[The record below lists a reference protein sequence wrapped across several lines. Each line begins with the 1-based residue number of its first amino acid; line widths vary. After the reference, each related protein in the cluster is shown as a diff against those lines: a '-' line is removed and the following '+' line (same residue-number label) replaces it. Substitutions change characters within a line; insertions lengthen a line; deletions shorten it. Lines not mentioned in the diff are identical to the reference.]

1 MTKISPT
8 KTVSL
13 DASQIARLEQQGCQS
28 PDWTRVMVSDK
39 TDLSLVRG
47 VRFYGDVQIGELQ
60 SDAEHLQ
67 GIYNAV
73 VRDCVIGDNCY
84 ISNVAGEMRGC
95 TVGKRVRIE
104 NVGRIVFDAEAD
116 CGQGV
121 AVGVFDETGSRPVYI
136 YPGLTAQMA
145 SLMAY
150 KPRWT
155 EEHLHTMLQ
164 DYFIENPLP
173 TMIGDDASVVDTVCM
188 VNVSVDREVAIEGA
202 VNLRNGAV
210 INNAPKGSCLAH
222 IGHGVNAENFIIE
235 DGVVANGVVMRNCFV
250 GQGAVLD
257 KGFTAHDSLF
267 FANCA
272 CENGEACAVFAGPYT
287 VTMHK
292 STLLIGGQ
300 YSFMNAGSGTNS
312 SNHMYKLGPI
322 HWGVMQRG
330 VKTSSGAYM
339 MWGGRV
345 GAFSLL
351 MGAHK
356 RHADTALFPF
366 SYLFADNDG
375 YTIVVPGVMM
385 KSCGLKRDET
395 KWPARDKRVK
405 KRLPRHDNIVFDV
418 LNPPIVSSMLEAL
431 RVFNELEAKGPESDG
446 MYHYNG
452 LRIKHSSLI
461 KGREVYRI
469 AVLKYL
475 YDKTR
480 DIDMSTIEA
489 EQIDWVDLA
498 GQIMPRSILNDIYE
512 MESLDEIS
520 EAFNQAYNDYSS
532 AELRWVKWVLEQ
544 GWAEQMSE
552 AEVAARQFDADIEA
566 DRLRSREML
575 SQHNNLLSL

>member
-257 KGFTAHDSLF
+257 
-267 FANCA
+267 
-272 CENGEACAVFAGPYT
+272 
-287 VTMHK
+287 
-292 STLLIGGQ
+292 
-300 YSFMNAGSGTNS
+300 
-312 SNHMYKLGPI
+312 
-322 HWGVMQRG
+322 
-330 VKTSSGAYM
+330 
-339 MWGGRV
+339 
-345 GAFSLL
+345 
-351 MGAHK
+351 
-356 RHADTALFPF
+356 
-366 SYLFADNDG
+366 
-375 YTIVVPGVMM
+375 
-385 KSCGLKRDET
+385 
-395 KWPARDKRVK
+395 
-405 KRLPRHDNIVFDV
+405 
-418 LNPPIVSSMLEAL
+418 
-431 RVFNELEAKGPESDG
+431 
-446 MYHYNG
+446 
-452 LRIKHSSLI
+452 
-461 KGREVYRI
+461 
-469 AVLKYL
+469 
-475 YDKTR
+475 
-480 DIDMSTIEA
+480 
-489 EQIDWVDLA
+489 
-498 GQIMPRSILNDIYE
+498 
-512 MESLDEIS
+512 
-520 EAFNQAYNDYSS
+520 
-532 AELRWVKWVLEQ
+532 
-544 GWAEQMSE
+544 
-552 AEVAARQFDADIEA
+552 
-566 DRLRSREML
+566 
-575 SQHNNLLSL
+575 